1 VDGRDK
7 RSHDG
12 SSVMSP
18 FANELIASLKQAAAH
33 AKGRKVR
40 GMRVTTVEM
49 PDVKSRSPHGA
60 TCPP

>member
-1 VDGRDK
+1 
-7 RSHDG
+7 
-12 SSVMSP
+12 MSP